1 MLAVEPGLTGPAL
14 TAWSQAQGRKPRAIL
29 VVSPHWM
36 GHGPGPVHARPTGG
50 LARFRRFSAGAVTLQ
65 YAAPGSPELA
75 ARAAALADA
84 GIAADRDPRRPLDHG
99 AWVPLRYLY
108 PEVDVPV
115 VQLSL
120 DMERDAAGQLELGR
134 ALAPLRDG
142 RC

>member
-1 MLAVEPGLTGPAL
+1 M
-14 TAWSQAQGRKPRAIL
+14 AWPCPRATNR
-29 VVSPHWM
+29 W
-36 GHGPGPVHARPTGG
+36 PGTISAV
-50 LARFRRFSAGAVTLQ
+50 SAGAVHVAIRRARFAGT
-65 YAAPGSPELA
+65 A
-75 ARAAALADA
+75 ARAQALLADA

-134 ALAPLRDG
+134 ALA
-142 RC
+142 RCATRTC

>member
-1 MLAVEPGLTGPAL
+1 M
-14 TAWSQAQGRKPRAIL
+14 
-29 VVSPHWM
+29 
-36 GHGPGPVHARPTGG
+36 
-50 LARFRRFSAGAVTLQ
+50 Q

-75 ARAAALADA
+75 ARAQALLADA

-134 ALAPLRDG
+134 ALA
-142 RC
+142 RCATRTC

>member
-1 MLAVEPGLTGPAL
+1 MAWHDFGGFPPGC
-14 TAWSQAQGRKPRAIL
+14 
-29 VVSPHWM
+29 
-36 GHGPGPVHARPTGG
+36 
-50 LARFRRFSAGAVTLQ
+50 TLQ

-75 ARAAALADA
+75 ARAQALLADA

-120 DMERDAAGQLELGR
+120 DMERDAAGQPRTGR
-134 ALAPLRDG
+134 ALAPRDER

>member
-1 MLAVEPGLTGPAL
+1 M
-14 TAWSQAQGRKPRAIL
+14 AWHDFGGFRRSCTRCNTPRPVRRNWPRA
-29 VVSPHWM
+29 
-36 GHGPGPVHARPTGG
+36 
-50 LARFRRFSAGAVTLQ
+50 RRL
-65 YAAPGSPELA
+65 
-75 ARAAALADA
+75 LADA

-134 ALAPLRDG
+134 ALA
-142 RC
+142 RCATRTC